1 LRIFEPEDYV
11 HTDRRCNVSVV
22 AEQLDDGITQMH
34 TPGHV
39 TICVIRAEIERLMI
53 AALDSLARKP
63 LLMNIAHDL
72 QTIVH
77 QEQTLVFPQFDSGRA
92 WQTGVQL
99 REMAVARGAPMVID
113 VRTFGQPLFFAAL
126 DGATPDNVRWAQ
138 RKARTVEHFRR
149 SSYAIGLS
157 LQQASATL
165 ADKYSLPAAEFASHG
180 GAFPLTVKGAGVIG
194 VVTVSGLPQ
203 RQDHEFVVEALC
215 AVLGHDASTLAF
227 ASDKA

>member
-1 LRIFEPEDYV
+1 MP
-11 HTDRRCNVSVV
+11 VV
-22 AEQLDDGITQMH
+22 AEHLNDALTQASS
-34 TPGHV
+34 PRHV
-39 TICVIRAEIERLMI
+39 TICVIRVGWRMI
-53 AALDSLARKP
+53 LESRRPDLLLANKSSF
-63 LLMNIAHDL
+63 MNIAQDL
-72 QTIVH
+72 QTIVR
-77 QEQTLVFPQFDSGRA
+77 QEQTLVFPQFDSDRA
-92 WQTGVQL
+92 WQIGSQL
-99 REMAVARGAPMVID
+99 REMAVARGAPMAID
-113 VRTFGQPLFFAAL
+113 VRTFGQPLFFAL
-126 DGATPDNVRWAQ
+126 LEGATPDNVRWAQ

-215 AVLGHDASTLAF
+215 AVLGLDASAFAF
-227 ASDKA
+227 ASDRA

>member
-1 LRIFEPEDYV
+1 MI
-11 HTDRRCNVSVV
+11 VS
-22 AEQLDDGITQMH
+22 LDF
-34 TPGHV
+34 
-39 TICVIRAEIERLMI
+39 L
-53 AALDSLARKP
+53 LARKP
-63 LLMNIAHDL
+63 LLMNIIHDL
-72 QTIVH
+72 QTIAH
-77 QEQTLVFPQFDSGRA
+77 QEHTLVFPHFDPDRA
-92 WQTGVQL
+92 WQIGSQL
-99 REMAVARGAPMVID
+99 REMAVARGAPIAIE
-113 VRTFGQPLFFAAL
+113 VRTFGQPLFFVSV
-126 DGATPDNVRWAQ
+126 DGATPDNTRWVQ

-215 AVLGHDASTLAF
+215 AVLGHDAGALAF

>member
-1 LRIFEPEDYV
+1 MI
-11 HTDRRCNVSVV
+11 VSP
-22 AEQLDDGITQMH
+22 DF
-34 TPGHV
+34 
-39 TICVIRAEIERLMI
+39 
-53 AALDSLARKP
+53 SLAREL
-63 LLMNIAHDL
+63 LLMNIIHDL
-72 QTIVH
+72 QTIAH
-77 QEQTLVFPQFDSGRA
+77 QEKTLVFPQFDSDWA
-92 WQTGVQL
+92 WRTGTQL
-99 REMAVARGAPMVID
+99 REMAVARGVATVIE

-126 DGATPDNVRWAQ
+126 DGTTPDNVRWVQ

-149 SSYAIGLS
+149 SSYAIGLG

-165 ADKYSLPAAEFASHG
+165 ADKYGLPAAEFASHG

-215 AVLGHDASTLAF
+215 AVLGHDASALAF